1 MPMRFGLML
10 PSYSFADL
18 DYAAAARLRDFA
30 VAAEARGYESL
41 WVVDH
46 LLTARGL
53 YGTAWLSPLETLA
66 FVAGATTRIRI
77 ATGILIVA
85 IRNPVFAAK
94 EIATLQ
100 MLSGGRFELGIGTGW
115 DAAEFAVAGVNL
127 GERGGRT
134 DEILGLFERLWR
146 GEEVSHRGR
155 YYAFDKVA
163 IEPPLP
169 APPRLW
175 VAGGARTRTALS
187 PDPATIAPSV
197 LERICRRA
205 DGWLARASGSNAGIL
220 DDWNAITRRLDEIGR
235 PRASLTFGHLN
246 FVHVVPTDDEAAAL
260 REQRP
265 RFERVMGSHRSFD
278 HLRHSYLFGTPAQ
291 IRARIAELAAAGLE
305 YLVLSPLDYDTG
317 QLDLWEAEILR
328 HFRAA

>member
-1 MPMRFGLML
+1 MRFGLML

-18 DYAAAARLRDFA
+18 DYAAAGRLRDFA
-30 VAAEARGYESL
+30 VEAEARGYEAL

-77 ATGILIVA
+77 ATGILILA
-85 IRNPVFAAK
+85 IRNPVFMAK
-94 EIATLQ
+94 EIASLQ
-100 MLSGGRFELGIGTGW
+100 MLSGGRFELGVGTGW
-115 DAAEFAVAGVNL
+115 DAAEFAVAGAKL

-134 DEILGLFERLWR
+134 DEILGIFERLWR
-146 GEEVSHRGR
+146 GEEVSHKGR
-155 YYAFDKVA
+155 YYNFDKVA
-163 IEPPLP
+163 IDPPLA

-175 VAGGARTRTALS
+175 VAGGARTRTELS
-187 PDPATIAPSV
+187 PDPATIAPAV
-197 LERICRRA
+197 LDRICRRA

-220 DDWNAITRRLDEIGR
+220 DDWRQITRRLDEIGR

-246 FVHVVPTDDEAAAL
+246 FVHLVPTDDEAAAL

-265 RFERVMGSHRSFD
+265 RFERVMGSHRAFD
-278 HLRHSYLFGTPAQ
+278 HLRHSYLLGTPAQ
-291 IRARIAELAAAGLE
+291 IRARIAELADAGLE
-305 YLVLSPLDYDTG
+305 YLVLSPLDYDPG
-317 QLDLWEAEILR
+317 QLELWEAEILR